1 MTVDQWCPH
10 VEPLLPQQHLTVAP
24 SHCPWDVADVEPP
37 AAASTP
43 TLLCP
48 PRWQRAS
55 WACHGLNQDGERKT
69 RRLGYWQAILRQL
82 GQEALMWND
91 AELQSYQE
99 LNTLYSSTRAA
110 KHFQRD
116 IVRNVEG
123 YISATKKQM
132 EIVRKLA
139 EDCRMYG
146 TENQSDGSPLARA
159 ALHFGA
165 SRGTLVAE
173 KETLV
178 GILSEKVSEP
188 LRASI
193 TGAPLEDARHLTR
206 RCERL
211 RHEVE
216 VQAAEVMRRQS
227 KCNDPFAESAMK
239 LKNAE
244 AKLMELRSSLVA
256 LERETTDAMSDVE
269 DLQQRTTFQRLL
281 AMVDAER
288 SFHRNSIAVLEDLH
302 SKIILEMQVS
312 DSSLQS
318 ATSERDVHVPP
329 VHEDITSVVSD
340 GQRSGTWSDNYAVA
354 KVRPSKSLIIH
365 SFDAQA
371 DGELSLAV
379 DDYVVVRQVASNGWS
394 EGERMGK
401 AGWFPSA
408 YVEIQEKA
416 PGSKNSF

>member
-1 MTVDQWCPH
+1 MAESLVGNRGSGLDGRWG
-10 VEPLLPQQHLTVAP
+10 
-24 SHCPWDVADVEPP
+24 VADK
-37 AAASTP
+37 S
-43 TLLCP
+43 
-48 PRWQRAS
+48 
-55 WACHGLNQDGERKT
+55 GG

-116 IVRNVEG
+116 IVRKVEG

-132 EIVRKLA
+132 EIARKLA
-139 EDCRMYG
+139 EDCCMYG

-165 SRGTLVAE
+165 SRGTLVTE

-178 GILSEKVSEP
+178 GILSEKD
-188 LRASI
+188 L
-193 TGAPLEDARHLTR
+193 GAPLEDARHLTR
-206 RCERL
+206 RYERL
-211 RHEVE
+211 RQEVE
-216 VQAAEVMRRQS
+216 VQAAEVTRRQL
-227 KCNDPFAESAMK
+227 KCKDPFAESAMK
-239 LKNAE
+239 FKNAE
-244 AKLMELRSSLVA
+244 AKLMDLRSSLVA

-269 DLQQRTTFQRLL
+269 DQQQRTTYQRLL
-281 AMVDAER
+281 TMVDAER

-302 SKIILEMQVS
+302 SKVDNHAPWLYPLSYQKNSPTCPLMILEMQVS

-318 ATSERDVHVPP
+318 VTLERDIHVPP
-329 VHEDITSVVSD
+329 VREDITSVVSD
-340 GQRSGTWSDNYAVA
+340 GQRSGTCSDNYAVA
-354 KVRPSKSLIIH
+354 KRWTIKMDIGVVVEARQSRAQKIIH

-379 DDYVVVRQVASNGWS
+379 DDYVVIRQVLLVAASVSSCLRFLVLNW
-394 EGERMGK
+394 
-401 AGWFPSA
+401 
-408 YVEIQEKA
+408 
-416 PGSKNSF
+416 

>member
-1 MTVDQWCPH
+1 MDKDQRGRGGGG
-10 VEPLLPQQHLTVAP
+10 
-24 SHCPWDVADVEPP
+24 
-37 AAASTP
+37 AAAFGFGVGVVLMDHHHTS
-43 TLLCP
+43 
-48 PRWQRAS
+48 R
-55 WACHGLNQDGERKT
+55 HKT
-69 RRLGYWQAILRQL
+69 RRLDYWQAILRQL
-82 GQEALMWND
+82 CQEALMWND
-91 AELQSYQE
+91 AKVQSYQE
-99 LNTLYSSTRAA
+99 LNTLYISTRAA
-110 KHFQRD
+110 KIADASTGFVEQHFQRD
-116 IVRNVEG
+116 SVRNVEG

-139 EDCRMYG
+139 EDCCMYG

-159 ALHFGA
+159 ALHFGT

-206 RCERL
+206 RYERL
-211 RHEVE
+211 RQEVE

-227 KCNDPFAESAMK
+227 KCKDPFAESSMK

-269 DLQQRTTFQRLL
+269 DQQQRTTFQRLL

-312 DSSLQS
+312 DFSLQS

-340 GQRSGTWSDNYAVA
+340 GQRSGTWSDNYTVA
-354 KVRPSKSLIIH
+354 KIIH

-379 DDYVVVRQVASNGWS
+379 DDYVVVRQVAPNGWS
-394 EGERMGK
+394 EGECMGK

-416 PGSKNSF
+416 PGSTNSL

>member
-1 MTVDQWCPH
+1 MAESLVGNRGSGLDGRWG
-10 VEPLLPQQHLTVAP
+10 
-24 SHCPWDVADVEPP
+24 VADK
-37 AAASTP
+37 S
-43 TLLCP
+43 
-48 PRWQRAS
+48 
-55 WACHGLNQDGERKT
+55 GG

-132 EIVRKLA
+132 EIARKLA
-139 EDCRMYG
+139 EDCCMYG

-165 SRGTLVAE
+165 SRGTLVTE

-206 RCERL
+206 RYERL
-211 RHEVE
+211 RQEVE
-216 VQAAEVMRRQS
+216 VQAAEVTRRQL
-227 KCNDPFAESAMK
+227 KCKDPFAESAMK
-239 LKNAE
+239 FKNE
-244 AKLMELRSSLVA
+244 EEKLMDLRSSLVA

-269 DLQQRTTFQRLL
+269 DQQQRTTYQRLL
-281 AMVDAER
+281 TMVLLNIF
-288 SFHRNSIAVLEDLH
+288 FHIRLLACLICL
-302 SKIILEMQVS
+302 
-312 DSSLQS
+312 LQ
-318 ATSERDVHVPP
+318 ALFLCHNP
-329 VHEDITSVVSD
+329 
-340 GQRSGTWSDNYAVA
+340 
-354 KVRPSKSLIIH
+354 
-365 SFDAQA
+365 
-371 DGELSLAV
+371 
-379 DDYVVVRQVASNGWS
+379 
-394 EGERMGK
+394 
-401 AGWFPSA
+401 
-408 YVEIQEKA
+408 
-416 PGSKNSF
+416 